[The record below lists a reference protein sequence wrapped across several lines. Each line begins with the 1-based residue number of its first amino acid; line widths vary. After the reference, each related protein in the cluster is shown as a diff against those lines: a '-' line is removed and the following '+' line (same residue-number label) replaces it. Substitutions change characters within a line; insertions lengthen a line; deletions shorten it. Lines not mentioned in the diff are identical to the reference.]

1 MRASLPGPCAT
12 FCFSLL
18 LLWGLSVVCVGGP
31 STGALPE
38 MCPRMGSP
46 LVMSQICPEPCFS
59 PPKVDTGM
67 PQVACWQWHP
77 DFFCVYA
84 HQPCLLALQNIP
96 YNGPAVD
103 TMCSRPRTSSSAL
116 IPSVCS
122 LTSLCSPTPWRVISC
137 YAVTVD
143 QLWPGQPSKHLHYLV
158 GCNCTFSSEVF
169 THALGRRLSIQISSS
184 LCTLHQ
190 P

>member
-1 MRASLPGPCAT
+1 MHSEHSVKCCQQRLLEEHCPKMRASLPGPCAT
-12 FCFSLL
+12 FFFSLL

-46 LVMSQICPEPCFS
+46 LVMSQICPEPCFN

-103 TMCSRPRTSSSAL
+103 TMCTRPRTSSSAL

-122 LTSLCSPTPWRVISC
+122 LTSLCSPTPWRV
-137 YAVTVD
+137 
-143 QLWPGQPSKHLHYLV
+143 
-158 GCNCTFSSEVF
+158 
-169 THALGRRLSIQISSS
+169 S
-184 LCTLHQ
+184 LAMR
-190 P
+190 